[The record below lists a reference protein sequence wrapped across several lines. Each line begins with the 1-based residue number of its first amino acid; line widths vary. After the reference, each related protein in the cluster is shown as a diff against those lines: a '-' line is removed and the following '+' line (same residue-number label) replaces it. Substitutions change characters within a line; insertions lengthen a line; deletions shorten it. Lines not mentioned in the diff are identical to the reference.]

1 MIKLKRGDKPKYL
14 TDEKVKEL
22 TDSFKK
28 DKTKTVWKSENI
40 GINLLKS
47 SSYKCAYCECKLQR
61 EDSYMQVEHFKDKDT
76 FPDDVVNWDNLLPS
90 CSRCNRKKW
99 TLDVT
104 ITPIINPYDDDP
116 RKHLK
121 LQAFRLYSKDSK
133 GESTIKKL
141 FLNDDERVVL
151 PRFLAANEISRQLHE
166 LANELSDYDKIRNC
180 ITTLLQSCQADQ
192 PYSAFL
198 SHTLHSNTDY
208 INLKKNLI
216 SKKLWDHDLNDLHQ
230 NSLDLALDSR

>member
-1 MIKLKRGDKPKYL
+1 MIKLVRGVKPKYL
-14 TDEKVKEL
+14 TDKKVKEL
-22 TDSFKK
+22 TEDFKK
-28 DKTKTVWKSENI
+28 DRTKTVWKSNKI
-40 GINLLKS
+40 GTNLLKS
-47 SSYKCAYCECKLQR
+47 SFYKCAYCECKLQR

-90 CSRCNRKKW
+90 CGRCNRKKW

-104 ITPIINPYDDDP
+104 ITPIINPYDDNP
-116 RKHLK
+116 KQHLK
-121 LQAFRLYSKDSK
+121 LQAFRLYAKDNK
-133 GESTIKKL
+133 GDSTIKKL

-166 LANELSDYDKIRNC
+166 LSSDLSDLDKIRNG

-198 SHTLHSNTDY
+198 SHTLHSDRDY
-208 INLKKNLI
+208 KDLKTLLERK
-216 SKKLWDHDLNDLHQ
+216 SLWDADLNDLHQ
-230 NSLDLALDSR
+230 NSSDLALESR